1 MSKFK
6 INEIDYLDLF
16 SDLRYHSENEVIE
29 FKEAKESFDID
40 MLGKYFS
47 ALSNEANLRRMS
59 CAWIVFGIQD
69 KTRKVVGT
77 KFKNSEAA
85 LHKLK
90 NDMSQHTTGGLIFR
104 DIAEVMVE
112 EEGIKHRV
120 LLFKIPAS
128 PHNIV
133 TRWKGIAYGRKGES
147 LVPLDQAK
155 QDEIRN
161 QPPQPDWS
169 EQTVEGATL
178 NDLDPL
184 AMAKARIEFAKVHA
198 ANISE
203 EEIKS
208 CSDEEFLVHCGIM
221 NNGKLTRAALI
232 LLGKPFLSSVKL
244 RPAVAEVTWILN
256 DAENDV
262 VDYKHFGP
270 PFILTVDDILK
281 QIRNL
286 TMREMPGGTLFPD
299 TMQQYDDYCIR
310 ETLNN
315 ALAHQDYT
323 LEQRVN
329 FVEREGSLYYENG
342 GTFAPETVENVL
354 EGISPQRYY
363 RNRCLCEAMYHMN
376 MIDKVGRGIK
386 KIYRK
391 QRERHF
397 PMPDYVIDNDKKV
410 VSVVIYGKAIDDRY
424 TELLKKSTDL
434 SLKECIWLDAIQKK
448 HPVTADAI
456 KELKAKKLI
465 EGKAHN
471 YVIALSVAKQTKQLA
486 HYTKEK
492 GLEKNILISLVLQL
506 AKNAGKDGFKRAD
519 AFNTLASSLP
529 ASRSISSKEKI
540 ISHLLREMA
549 KDGLIEVK
557 GKIWCITPKGENYR
571 P

>member
-1 MSKFK
+1 M
-6 INEIDYLDLF
+6 IDYVMGNYIEIF
-16 SDLRYHSENEVIE
+16 YNLRYHSENEVVE

-40 MLGKYFS
+40 TLGKYFS
-47 ALSNEANLRRMS
+47 ALSNEANLRRLS

-77 KFKNSEAA
+77 KFKSSEAA

-104 DIAEVMVE
+104 DIAEVVVDE
-112 EEGIKHRV
+112 DGIKHRV
-120 LLFKIPAS
+120 LIFKIPAS

-133 TRWKGIAYGRKGES
+133 TCWKGIAYGRKGES
-147 LVPLDQAK
+147 LTPLDQAK

-169 EQTVEGATL
+169 EQIVEDATL

-198 ANISE
+198 NIGAS
-203 EEIKS
+203 EIKS
-208 CSDEEFLVHCGIM
+208 WSDEEFLVHCGIM

-232 LLGKPFLSSVKL
+232 LLGKPLLASAKL
-244 RPAVAEVTWILN
+244 RPAVAEVTWILK

-270 PFILTVDDILK
+270 PFILTVDDVLK

-310 ETLNN
+310 EALNN
-315 ALAHQDYT
+315 CLAHQDYT

-329 FVEREGSLYYENG
+329 FVEREDSLYYENG

-354 EGISPQRYY
+354 EGVTPQRYY

-391 QRERHF
+391 QLERHF

-410 VSVVIYGKAIDDRY
+410 VSVVIYGKAIDDKY
-424 TELLKKSTDL
+424 TALLKECNAL

-448 HPVTADAI
+448 RPVTADAI

-471 YVIALSVAKQTKQLA
+471 YVIALSVAKQTHQLA

-492 GLEKNILISLVLQL
+492 GLEKGMLIGFVLQL
-506 AKNAGKDGFKRAD
+506 AKNAGKEGFKRAD
-519 AFNTLASSLP
+519 AFDTLVNSLP
-529 ASRSISSKEKI
+529 VSRSISAKERI
-540 ISHLLREMA
+540 VGHLLGEMA
-549 KDGLIEVK
+549 HDGLIEAR
-557 GKIWCITPKGENYR
+557 GKTWYITPKGKSNKH
-571 P
+571 

>member
-1 MSKFK
+1 MDNYTDIF
-6 INEIDYLDLF
+6 NN
-16 SDLRYHSENEVIE
+16 LRYHSENELVE

-40 MLGKYFS
+40 LLGKYFS
-47 ALSNEANLRRMS
+47 ALSNEANLRHLPCS
-59 CAWIVFGIQD
+59 WIVFGVQD
-69 KTRKVVGT
+69 NPRNVVGT
-77 KFKNSEAA
+77 NFKRSEVA
-85 LHKLK
+85 LNKLK

-104 DIAEVMVE
+104 DIAEVMIE
-112 EEGIKHRV
+112 EDGIKHRV

-133 TRWKGIAYGRKGES
+133 TCWKGIAYGRKGES

-169 EQTVEGATL
+169 EQIVEGATL

-184 AMAKARIEFAKVHA
+184 AMAKARIEFAKVHS
-198 ANISE
+198 NISE
-203 EEIKS
+203 SEIKS
-208 CSDEEFLVHCGIM
+208 WSDEEFLVHCGIM

-232 LLGKPFLSSVKL
+232 LLGKPLLSSAKL
-244 RPAVAEVTWILN
+244 RPAVAEVTWILK
-256 DAENDV
+256 DSENDV

-315 ALAHQDYT
+315 CLAHQDYT

-329 FVEREGSLYYENG
+329 FVEREGSLFYENG
-342 GTFAPETVENVL
+342 GSFAPETVENVL
-354 EGISPQRYY
+354 EGITPQRYY

-410 VSVVIYGKAIDDRY
+410 VSVVIYGKAIDNRY
-424 TELLKKSTDL
+424 TTLLKESADL

-448 HPVTADAI
+448 RPVTTDAI

-471 YVIALSVAKQTKQLA
+471 YVIALSVAKQTHQLA

-492 GLEKNILISLVLQL
+492 GLEKNMLISLVLQL

-519 AFNTLASSLP
+519 AFGTLVSSLP
-529 ASRSISSKEKI
+529 ASRSISAKERI
-540 ISHLLREMA
+540 IGHLLSEMA
-549 KDGLIEVK
+549 KDGLVVAR
-557 GKIWCITPKGENYR
+557 GRTWYITYQGENYK